1 MLVKHNDSQY
11 VHFSCLG
18 WKKKKKK
25 KKKNPDLPTQFFF
38 QTSYSKHTY
47 FLFGLS

>member
-18 WKKKKKK
+18 WKNKLEMCPKYKDARALGK
-25 KKKNPDLPTQFFF
+25 
-38 QTSYSKHTY
+38 
-47 FLFGLS
+47 